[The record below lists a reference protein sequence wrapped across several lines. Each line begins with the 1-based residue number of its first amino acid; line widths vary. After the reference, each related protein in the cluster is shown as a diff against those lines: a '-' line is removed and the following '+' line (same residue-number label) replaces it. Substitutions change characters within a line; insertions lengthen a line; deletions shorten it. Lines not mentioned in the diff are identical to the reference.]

1 MIFKELMALPE
12 QMVTPLD
19 DDIIKRIIAENEVIK
34 EAKKLD
40 MDLTY
45 FKEEFIQPTTGIISG
60 VFGSQRILN
69 GKAKSPHRGIDI
81 ALMKEHP

>member
-1 MIFKELMALPE
+1 
-12 QMVTPLD
+12 MVTPLD
-19 DDIIKRIIAENEVIK
+19 DEIIKRIIAENEVIK

-60 VFGSQRILN
+60 VFGSQRILMVKQ
-69 GKAKSPHRGIDI
+69 KALIEVLI
-81 ALMKEHP
+81 LLLMKEHL